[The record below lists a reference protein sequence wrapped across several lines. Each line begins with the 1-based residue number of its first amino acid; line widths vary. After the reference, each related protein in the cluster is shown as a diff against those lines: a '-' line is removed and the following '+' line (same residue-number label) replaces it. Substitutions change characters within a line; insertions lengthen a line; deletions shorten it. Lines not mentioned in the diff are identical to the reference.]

1 MKLPSCNPHVLNLI
15 AFLAVLG
22 AIVALAMGASRDMAI
37 ITGLVGVLG
46 SFRPW
51 STSIASGEPTDV
63 RVANKPGDPAIVKE
77 AEG

>member
-1 MKLPSCNPHVLNLI
+1 MTINPHVLNLV

-22 AIVALAMGASRDMAI
+22 AIVALAAGNHPDMAI

-51 STSIASGEPTDV
+51 STSIGSVTPSNDPLQTEDA
-63 RVANKPGDPAIVKE
+63 KP
-77 AEG
+77 